1 MMLLENDDCDPH
13 EQRFE
18 QMLQKYDVGNPRLQI
33 EDPKKTGMTSTDQG
47 GIQGS
52 IWIGSLFF

>member
-18 QMLQKYDVGNPRLQI
+18 QMLQKYDAWTLR
-33 EDPKKTGMTSTDQG
+33 GMIVDSVDFRMF
-47 GIQGS
+47 S
-52 IWIGSLFF
+52 IS